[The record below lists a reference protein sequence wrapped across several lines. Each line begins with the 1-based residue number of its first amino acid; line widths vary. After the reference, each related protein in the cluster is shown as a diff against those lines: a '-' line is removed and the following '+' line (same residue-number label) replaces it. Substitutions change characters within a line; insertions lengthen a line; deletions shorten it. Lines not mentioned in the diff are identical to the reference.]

1 MDAYY
6 SCTRFMSQRVR
17 IITRGGYVHEGRI
30 VKVDRDHVYLETDRR
45 DGPVT
50 TSAFLPFGFR
60 ARNSILTLS
69 LFTLLAIAL
78 I

>member
-1 MDAYY
+1 METYY
-6 SCTRFMSQRVR
+6 CCMRHMNQRVR
-17 IITRGGYVHEGRI
+17 ITTRDGRVHEGRI
-30 VKVDRDHVYLETDRR
+30 VRVDRGNVYLETDRR

-50 TSAFLPFGFR
+50 TSAFLPYGFR
-60 ARNSILTLS
+60 ARTSILTLS

>member
-17 IITRGGYVHEGRI
+17 IITRDGYVHEGRI

-45 DGPVT
+45 GGPVT
-50 TSAFLPFGFR
+50 TSAFQPFGFR